1 MTSPIWVIKTRV
13 QLQRGP
19 IIGES
24 RQRTAAEKAYA
35 NPISAVRTIL
45 RDEGPRGLFRGLSAS
60 YLGVGESAIQFALYE
75 AMRARYLQEFH
86 SRPGQEVRTS
96 LPLAASFG
104 LGACAK
110 LVASSITYP
119 HEVVRTR
126 MRELPPDGA
135 KGKPVYNSIVGT
147 VRTVVRQEGMR
158 GLYGG
163 MFPHLVRTVPNAA
176 ILLLVVEAVS
186 GKGL

>member
-1 MTSPIWVIKTRV
+1 
-13 QLQRGP
+13 
-19 IIGES
+19 
-24 RQRTAAEKAYA
+24 
-35 NPISAVRTIL
+35 
-45 RDEGPRGLFRGLSAS
+45 
-60 YLGVGESAIQFALYE
+60 VGESAIQFALYE
-75 AMRARYLQEFH
+75 AFRERYLREYH
-86 SRPGQEVRTS
+86 SRPGQDVRTS
-96 LPLAASFG
+96 LPLGASFG
-104 LGACAK
+104 LGAAAK
-110 LVASSITYP
+110 LIASSITYP

-135 KGKPVYNSIVGT
+135 GGKPVYNSIVGT
-147 VRTVVRQEGMR
+147 VRTVLRQEGVR